1 MSYPSISRPFTAG
14 GLTLSN
20 RIVMPPMVIWMA
32 PEAAT
37 VVPAARAHYARS
49 TGMGLAIVEATTV
62 APEGRL
68 ADTQM
73 GIFDESHVP
82 GLRSLAEAIHANGAK
97 AAIQIHHAGR
107 NTRSKASYYGFP
119 LVAPSAVNPGAETPR
134 ELTEDGIERIIGCFV
149 TAARRAR
156 DAGFDAV
163 ELHAAHG
170 YLISQFLSPL
180 ANHRTD
186 RWGGSLENRAR
197 FLMEV
202 WRRIRKETRGSIEA
216 WCRPDTGGR
225 AGGGEVAQGGRGAP
239 PPHLPGH
246 RRHAAPGAIRE
257 PVLRPGAF
265 GGNGEKGREHSG
277 DLRG

>member
-32 PEAAT
+32 SEAAT

-68 ADTQM
+68 ADTQL
-73 GIFDESHVP
+73 GIFEENHVP

-107 NTRSKASYYGFP
+107 NTRSKA
-119 LVAPSAVNPGAETPR
+119 LVLRVSAGGAFRRQPRWGNAR

-197 FLMEV
+197 FLLEV
-202 WRRIRKETRGSIEA
+202 WRRVRKETRGSIEA
-216 WCRPDTGGR
+216 WCRLG
-225 AGGGEVAQGGRGAP
+225 AVGRGP
-239 PPHLPGH
+239 
-246 RRHAAPGAIRE
+246 AA
-257 PVLRPGAF
+257 
-265 GGNGEKGREHSG
+265 
-277 DLRG
+277 